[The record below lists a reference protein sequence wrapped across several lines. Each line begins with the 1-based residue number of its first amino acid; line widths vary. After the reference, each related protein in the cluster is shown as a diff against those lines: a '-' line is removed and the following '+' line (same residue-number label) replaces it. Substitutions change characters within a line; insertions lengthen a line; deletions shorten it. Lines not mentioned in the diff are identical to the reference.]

1 MGFTCS
7 TGSCILGSTSGIGML
22 RQPWIYTFLFPPRLL
37 SSPLELQPWIA
48 LQLLESF
55 DTPAVLPVPSIT
67 SMTPAPDIPE
77 DPREWSP
84 QNLKDFLET
93 KKKEFFLDDE
103 DIIRLYREKVSDRVL
118 LQLTKEELIT
128 SYGLPRGTA
137 GSIELLINSLKQ
149 PQGMSTYPYHNRYL
163 VLIFFQLS

>member
-1 MGFTCS
+1 
-7 TGSCILGSTSGIGML
+7 
-22 RQPWIYTFLFPPRLL
+22 
-37 SSPLELQPWIA
+37 
-48 LQLLESF
+48 
-55 DTPAVLPVPSIT
+55 
-67 SMTPAPDIPE
+67 MTPAPDIPE

-149 PQGMSTYPYHNRYL
+149 PQGMSTYPTTTDIL
-163 VLIFFQLS
+163 C